1 MSDFVD
7 EFDDLATGSVAPAA
21 ASASVPPEGV
31 SLAMVV
37 DAGRRKNKF
46 KTCPE
51 NPNGWQL
58 TLTLQ
63 VPVGDDKVTFR
74 SNIAAHKAAVIG
86 HVFASAGLDAPVR
99 GTPLNEGQLVGR
111 SVEVEIEHYTPEGG
125 DQVFPIVK
133 KWMPAGSA
141 DRDPPGLPP
150 ASELA
155 KPAPKRTTA
164 KKADA
169 VAKEAAPD
177 DIPF

>member
-1 MSDFVD
+1 MSDYMTD
-7 EFDDLATGSVAPAA
+7 EFDGLATGSAEPAA
-21 ASASVPPEGV
+21 AATIPPEGV
-31 SLAMVV
+31 RLAMVV
-37 DAGRRKNKF
+37 DATRRKNKF
-46 KTCPE
+46 KQTPE

-58 TLTLQ
+58 SLKLQ
-63 VPVGDDKVTFR
+63 AQVGDDKVTWTA
-74 SNIAAHKAAVIG
+74 NVPAHKSAVIA

-133 KWMPAGSA
+133 KWLPAGSA

-155 KPAPKRTTA
+155 KSAARRTAA

-169 VAKEAAPD
+169 VAREAAPD

>member
-1 MSDFVD
+1 MSGFDMD
-7 EFDDLATGSVAPAA
+7 EFDDLATGSVETAPAA
-21 ASASVPPEGV
+21 SIPPEGV

-46 KTCPE
+46 KACPE

-58 TLTLQ
+58 ALTLQ
-63 VPVGDDKVTFR
+63 VQVGYDKVTFR
-74 SNIAAHKAAVIG
+74 ANVPAHKAAVIG
-86 HVFASAGLDAPVR
+86 HVFASAGLSAPVR
-99 GTPLNEGQLVGR
+99 GTRLNEGQLVGR
-111 SVEVEIEHYTPEGG
+111 SVEVEIEHYTPDGG

-133 KWMPAGSA
+133 KWLPAGSA

-155 KPAPKRTTA
+155 KPAARRTTA
-164 KKADA
+164 KKADV
-169 VAKEAAPD
+169 VAKEASPD